1 MKGGVWR
8 FETNFMRKSRI
19 CEYIFFLIS
28 FLLYSTEEEDSWSSG
43 STVGSEDDSDE
54 TIEFGR
60 YSGVTS

>member
-1 MKGGVWR
+1 MFGDLK
-8 FETNFMRKSRI
+8 RI
-19 CEYIFFLIS
+19 LCENREYANIYFLIS